1 MSNNDHKPQR
11 TFMGAPGLPSVDLYG
26 PNALKADLDDINAM
40 FNPNAAHA
48 NGNQGGIGKG
58 NLKFRFEDTDFAWG
72 IGTPAIA
79 YLQNVITVAGQ
90 LAKIVEKLQHHDDLI
105 DRSQWM
111 MMMDIDE
118 DGHLVYEQVHGLPVD
133 FEIDGNGHLKVEVVT
148 A

>member
-1 MSNNDHKPQR
+1 MSNDHKPQR
-11 TFMGAPGLPSVDLYG
+11 KFMGAAGLPSIDLYG
-26 PNALKADLDDINAM
+26 PEALKDDLDDINAM
-40 FNPNAAHA
+40 FNPNAEHK
-48 NGNQGGIGKG
+48 NGNPGGIGKD

-72 IGTPAIA
+72 IGTSPLQ
-79 YLQNVITVAGQ
+79 YLQNVATVAGQ

-118 DGHLVYEQVHGLPVD
+118 NGHLVYEQVHGLPVD
-133 FEIDGNGHLKVEVVT
+133 FEIDGNGHLNVEVVT

>member
-1 MSNNDHKPQR
+1 MSNDHKPQR
-11 TFMGAPGLPSVDLYG
+11 TFMGAAGLPSVDLYG
-26 PNALKADLDDINAM
+26 PETLSRDLDDINAM
-40 FNPNAAHA
+40 FNPNAEHS
-48 NGNQGGIGKG
+48 NGKQGGIGKG
-58 NLKFRFEDTDFAWG
+58 NLKFRFDDTDFALG
-72 IGTPAIA
+72 IGTPALE
-79 YLQNVITVAGQ
+79 YLQNVATVAGQ

-118 DGHLVYEQVHGLPVD
+118 NGHLVYEQVHGIPVD